1 MSLLSNLTSTA
12 QSDIH
17 ILRATNYEPH
27 LVGGV
32 LRVAAL
38 GGVTA
43 DVDIA
48 LIIDHQDEAIKI
60 ILERLGYTVQHVQDS
75 KYANETNGFLADY
88 RKDDINIILYS
99 AIVYSD
105 VRELVSS
112 FDLNINKYYL
122 QEDGE
127 LCNDHFDG
135 TVVVYTEN
143 SNHERHLERITRF
156 SAEYPNLDWTQPK
169 SEYQALTT
177 GLGVLSGVEL

>member
-1 MSLLSNLTSTA
+1 MSYINNLP
-12 QSDIH
+12 DIV
-17 ILRATNYEPH
+17 RADVNVLEAVQYEPH

-38 GGVTA
+38 GGTTA

-48 LIIDHQDEAIKI
+48 LIVNHNDTTITT
-60 ILERLGYTVQHVQDS
+60 ILERLGYTVQHVQES

-99 AIVYSD
+99 SVVYSD
-105 VRELVSS
+105 VQELVSS

-122 QEDGE
+122 QDGK
-127 LCNDHFDG
+127 LCNNHFDG
-135 TVVVYTEN
+135 TVVVYTED

-156 SAEYPNLDWTQPK
+156 SKEYPNLDWTQPQTAYVNLTQ
-169 SEYQALTT
+169 EEFDEQATQ
-177 GLGVLSGVEL
+177 

>member
-1 MSLLSNLTSTA
+1 MNYISNLLEKVQADKDVLEALQYT
-12 QSDIH
+12 
-17 ILRATNYEPH
+17 PH

-38 GGVTA
+38 GGTTA

-48 LIIDHQDEAIKI
+48 LIVHHNDDVIKTV
-60 ILERLGYTVQHVQDS
+60 LERLGYTVQHIQDS

-99 AIVYSD
+99 SMVYSD
-105 VRELVSS
+105 VCELVSS

-122 QEDGE
+122 QEDGA

-156 SAEYPNLDWTQPK
+156 SAEYPHLDWTQPK
-169 SEYQALTT
+169 AEYQALTT